1 MEYSGTITPW
11 DSVSVVQNKTLQHM
25 SRNDQSYQPNRY
37 REQALTGG
45 RNQSDAIMDEQYEK
59 EEQSLDWVLNTVE
72 QALVD
77 EDLGCQNVVHN
88 DDNVVDDIVA
98 LVQDAL
104 VEDED
109 QYIHPPRNQMSTWL
123 PRVTLPSAT
132 DRSMNSSAIAA
143 QLTPSE
149 QSSIL
154 PRIQQPHHLTEQSTY
169 DHESTFMNIARKYNI

>member
-11 DSVSVVQNKTLQHM
+11 DSVSVVQNKTPLHM

-37 REQALTGG
+37 NEQAGTGG
-45 RNQSDAIMDEQYEK
+45 RNQIDALSDEQYEK

-77 EDLGCQNVVHN
+77 EDLECQNADN
-88 DDNVVDDIVA
+88 DNNVVDDIVA

-104 VEDED
+104 VEDEE
-109 QYIHPPRNQMSTWL
+109 QYFRPTRNQMSTWL
-123 PRVTLPSAT
+123 PRVTLPSAN
-132 DRSMNSSAIAA
+132 DRSMNPSAIAP
-143 QLTPSE
+143 QFSPSE

-154 PRIQQPHHLTEQSTY
+154 PRIQQPHHLTEQSAY